1 MDLIK
6 QKTDLEM
13 QIKDMASGEG
23 FKPLFVENQVK
34 IRTLGNLSLYY

>member
-6 QKTDLEM
+6 KKNDLAM

-23 FKPLFVENQVK
+23 FKPLVVKNQVK
-34 IRTLGNLSLYY
+34 IRTMGNLS